1 MRFNNTTRGAAR
13 LCLVGIIDPGETSNL
28 YYQADYRE
36 QLRQQL
42 SLMQEHAKNLRDEL
56 AIKLAHRELAI
67 IDEPDYKYNLY

>member
-1 MRFNNTTRGAAR
+1 MRFNNTTRGTAR

-42 SLMQEHAKNLRDEL
+42 SLMQEHATDLRD
-56 AIKLAHRELAI
+56 KLAMKLVNRELAI
-67 IDEPDYKYNLY
+67 IDDPDYKFKLY